1 MVYDL
6 FEMMTGVWIEGDT
19 LTRDNYGENFISQ
32 LADLLAEVHTT
43 NVPTKN
49 IVDIK
54 QTKIQLTCHEL
65 HDYDIMTCKIT

>member
-32 LADLLAEVHTT
+32 LADLMIEVHTT
-43 NVPTKN
+43 YVPTKK
-49 IVDIK
+49 VVGG
-54 QTKIQLTCHEL
+54 
-65 HDYDIMTCKIT
+65 